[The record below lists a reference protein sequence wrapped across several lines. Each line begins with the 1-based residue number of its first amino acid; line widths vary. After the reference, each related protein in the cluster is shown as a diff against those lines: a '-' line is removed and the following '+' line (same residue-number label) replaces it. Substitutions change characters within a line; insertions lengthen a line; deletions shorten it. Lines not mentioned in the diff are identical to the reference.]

1 MGVSERIWF
10 LRFGLIFRFFH
21 IFWFWNQLF
30 LQNCYDELTH
40 VIAPHQS
47 EFGKFCVH
55 ESEIKLFLSSWIDV
69 NIFKIFLLYHTN
81 YALLRLKNAIP
92 CNATDCLNGLVL
104 LKLCWRFLSLYSW
117 CKSFDQYL
125 LFKIVKCKKL
135 LTEILLV
142 FTSCYSCDVSYIN
155 HNDFIVR
162 ACL

>member
-1 MGVSERIWF
+1 MGWF
-10 LRFGLIFRFFH
+10 IAFFISFGFEISFSCKIAITNLHMWLLLINR
-21 IFWFWNQLF
+21 NLG
-30 LQNCYDELTH
+30 N
-40 VIAPHQS
+40 
-47 EFGKFCVH
+47 CVH

-69 NIFKIFLLYHTN
+69 NIFKFFLLYHTN
-81 YALLRLKNAIP
+81 YALMRLKNAIP
-92 CNATDCLNGLVL
+92 CNATDCLNDLVL
-104 LKLCWRFLSLYSW
+104 LKLCWRYLSLYSW

-142 FTSCYSCDVSYIN
+142 FTSCYSCGVSYIN